1 MVDKAC
7 YGCDIATEAIEKIYK
22 RAEVQTKTTLVQ
34 CNFETDMNEKFIE
47 KLKDAKF
54 STTAPTLL
62 VWEGGTF
69 YVNKGT
75 VQHCLQYLN
84 TRVNISNLV
93 IDYMNADIFN
103 PPLHAKAQAQLALVE
118 SIGAPWKSFFTMPEI
133 KEMYKKLG
141 FNDIDL
147 TEHGDVEKMVMG
159 SVQLDQA
166 IMYLTTAR

>member
-118 SIGAPWKSFFTMPEI
+118 SIGAFWKSFLRCQKSKRCTKNLALMTS
-133 KEMYKKLG
+133 M
-141 FNDIDL
+141 
-147 TEHGDVEKMVMG
+147 
-159 SVQLDQA
+159 
-166 IMYLTTAR
+166 